1 MAQNYTQ
8 TRYIRTAC
16 TQAVVAHRN
25 ADAILAIAR
34 FVAAILV
41 SPAPLSVFEKRE
53 GLRRGRAPQRLGL
66 RAHELEGAAAT
77 TRIAQCAGV
86 LREALDAPRPRT
98 GPPVTE
104 RARMQCA

>member
-1 MAQNYTQ
+1 MAQNYIQ

-16 TQAVVAHRN
+16 TQVVVARRN

-34 FVAAILV
+34 FAAAIPV

-53 GLRRGRAPQRLGL
+53 GLRRGRAPQRLGVH
-66 RAHELEGAAAT
+66 AHEPEGAAAIT
-77 TRIAQCAGV
+77 TIAQRAGV
-86 LREALDAPRPRT
+86 LREAPDAPRPRT

-104 RARMQCA
+104 RAPTQCA